1 MIIVSSELKDY
12 IADSRQH
19 IVSQFD
25 KYSIPDGW
33 RKSVVPKLVDELV
46 DVLGS
51 HVDDFV
57 ISDCKEKFG
66 ELRVYWYYENQIN
79 DDDLLYDKIEK
90 IIGKYELI
98 SRKTCVK
105 CGRLATT
112 QSRGWILPFC
122 PGCIKFVN

>member
-1 MIIVSSELKDY
+1 MIVVSNEWKDY

-19 IVSQFD
+19 VLSQFN
-25 KYSIPDGW
+25 KYGIPDGW

-66 ELRVYWYYENQIN
+66 ELRVYWHYDNPI
-79 DDDLLYDKIEK
+79 DDDLLYDKIEE

-105 CGRLATT
+105 CGRLTTT

-122 PGCIKFVN
+122 SGCIKFVN

>member
-1 MIIVSSELKDY
+1 MVSNERKDY

-19 IVSQFD
+19 VLSQFN
-25 KYSIPDGW
+25 KYGIPDGW

-46 DVLGS
+46 DVLGP

-66 ELRVYWYYENQIN
+66 ELRVYWYYENPIG
-79 DDDLLYDKIEK
+79 DDLLYDKIEE

>member
-1 MIIVSSELKDY
+1 MVSNEWKDY
-12 IADSRQH
+12 IADSRH
-19 IVSQFD
+19 HVLSQLD
-25 KYSIPDGW
+25 KYGIPDGW
-33 RKSVVPKLVDELV
+33 RKSIIPRLVDELV

-51 HVDDFV
+51 HVDDFI
-57 ISDCKEKFG
+57 ISYCKEKFG
-66 ELRVYWYYENQIN
+66 ELRVYWYYENPI
-79 DDDLLYDKIEK
+79 DDDLLYDKIEE

-122 PGCIKFVN
+122 PGCIKFIN

>member
-1 MIIVSSELKDY
+1 MVSNEWKDY
-12 IADSRQH
+12 IADSRH
-19 IVSQFD
+19 HVLSQLD
-25 KYSIPDGW
+25 KYGIPDGW
-33 RKSVVPKLVDELV
+33 HKSIIPRLVDELV

-51 HVDDFV
+51 HVDDFI

-66 ELRVYWYYENQIN
+66 ELRVYWYYENPI
-79 DDDLLYDKIEK
+79 DDDLLYDKIEE

-122 PGCIKFVN
+122 PGCIKFIN

>member
-19 IVSQFD
+19 IVSQFN

-57 ISDCKEKFG
+57 I
-66 ELRVYWYYENQIN
+66 
-79 DDDLLYDKIEK
+79 
-90 IIGKYELI
+90 
-98 SRKTCVK
+98 
-105 CGRLATT
+105 
-112 QSRGWILPFC
+112 
-122 PGCIKFVN
+122 

>member
-1 MIIVSSELKDY
+1 MVSNEWKDY

-19 IVSQFD
+19 VLSQFN
-25 KYSIPDGW
+25 KYGIPDGW

-66 ELRVYWYYENQIN
+66 ELRVYWYYENPI
-79 DDDLLYDKIEK
+79 DDDLLYDKIEE
-90 IIGKYELI
+90 IIGKHELI

>member
-1 MIIVSSELKDY
+1 MSSELKDY

-19 IVSQFD
+19 IVSQFN

-46 DVLGS
+46 DVLRS

-66 ELRVYWYYENQIN
+66 ELRVYWYYKTQIN
-79 DDDLLYDKIEK
+79 DDLLYNKIEE

>member
-1 MIIVSSELKDY
+1 MVSNERKDY

-19 IVSQFD
+19 VLSQFN
-25 KYSIPDGW
+25 KYGIPDGW
-33 RKSVVPKLVDELV
+33 RKSIIPMLVDELV

-122 PGCIKFVN
+122 PGCIKFVH

>member
-1 MIIVSSELKDY
+1 MVSNEWKDY

-19 IVSQFD
+19 VLSQFN
-25 KYSIPDGW
+25 KYGIPDGW

-66 ELRVYWYYENQIN
+66 ELRVYWYCENSI
-79 DDDLLYDKIEK
+79 DDDLLYDKIEV
-90 IIGKYELI
+90 IIEKYELI

-112 QSRGWILPFC
+112 QSSCWILPFC
-122 PGCIKFVN
+122 SGCIRFVN

>member
-1 MIIVSSELKDY
+1 MIVVSSELKDY
-12 IADSRQH
+12 ITDSRQH
-19 IVSQFD
+19 IISQFD

-33 RKSVVPKLVDELV
+33 CKSVVPKLIDELV

-51 HVDDFV
+51 YADNFV

-66 ELRVYWYYENQIN
+66 ELRVYWYCENLI
-79 DDDLLYDKIEK
+79 DDDLLYDKIEV
-90 IIGKYELI
+90 IIEKYELI

-112 QSRGWILPFC
+112 QSKCWILPFC
-122 PGCIKFVN
+122 SGCIRFVN

>member
-1 MIIVSSELKDY
+1 MTVVSNELKDY
-12 IADSRQH
+12 IANSKQH
-19 IVSQFD
+19 ILSQFN

-33 RKSVVPKLVDELV
+33 RKSIVPRLVNELV

-66 ELRVYWYYENQIN
+66 ELRVYWYYKNPI
-79 DDDLLYDKIEK
+79 DDDLLYDKIEE
-90 IIGKYELI
+90 IIGKYKLI

-112 QSRGWILPFC
+112 QSSGWIFPFC
-122 PGCIKFVN
+122 SGCIKFVN

>member
-1 MIIVSSELKDY
+1 MVSNEWKDY

-19 IVSQFD
+19 VLSQFN
-25 KYSIPDGW
+25 KYGIPDGW

-66 ELRVYWYYENQIN
+66 ELRVYWYYENPIN
-79 DDDLLYDKIEK
+79 DDLLYNKIEE

-112 QSRGWILPFC
+112 QSMGWILPFC
-122 PGCIKFVN
+122 SGCIKFVN

>member
-1 MIIVSSELKDY
+1 MIVVSNELKDY

-19 IVSQFD
+19 VLSQFN
-25 KYSIPDGW
+25 KYGIPDGW

-112 QSRGWILPFC
+112 QSMGWILPFC

>member
-1 MIIVSSELKDY
+1 MVSNEWKDY

-19 IVSQFD
+19 VLSQFN
-25 KYSIPDGW
+25 KYGIPDGW
-33 RKSVVPKLVDELV
+33 RKSVVPKL
-46 DVLGS
+46 
-51 HVDDFV
+51 VDDFV

-66 ELRVYWYYENQIN
+66 ELRVYWYYENPI
-79 DDDLLYDKIEK
+79 DDDLLYDKIEE

-122 PGCIKFVN
+122 SGCIKFVN

>member
-1 MIIVSSELKDY
+1 MIVVSNEWKDY

-19 IVSQFD
+19 VLSQFN

>member
-1 MIIVSSELKDY
+1 MVSNEWKDY

-19 IVSQFD
+19 VLSQFN

-66 ELRVYWYYENQIN
+66 ELRVYWYYENTI
-79 DDDLLYDKIEK
+79 DDDLLYDKIEE

-98 SRKTCVK
+98 SRKNLREVWEISYYTKQGLDFAVLL
-105 CGRLATT
+105 RLY
-112 QSRGWILPFC
+112 
-122 PGCIKFVN
+122 